1 MLKIKLVTYSKL
13 FVINGREGE
22 TATFFWHCPLSFTCD
37 WFRPTSSQSLCCFS
51 NLERYDLTSEEKTS
65 SLQLVWKRR
74 EGGGGGTQ
82 RDYLDFVVDGESLS
96 EKIGGDLVSCLGWF
110 VPSGNA
116 LAVRR
121 LLLEEKS
128 QLPDNRLLLY
138 VCPECG
144 ELDCGAITAIV
155 ERKDGKVI
163 WRDFAFVNGYDEIEH
178 SEKITEV
185 ESFAFD
191 RRQYR
196 NAFKGLL

>member
-1 MLKIKLVTYSKL
+1 VVNFSLRVFGFAPRHLSRYVAPVKLDR
-13 FVINGREGE
+13 RE
-22 TATFFWHCPLSFTCD
+22 TM
-37 WFRPTSSQSLCCFS
+37 
-51 NLERYDLTSEEKTS
+51 SEEKTS

-74 EGGGGGTQ
+74 DAGGGRTQ

-110 VPSGNA
+110 VPSENA
-116 LAVRR
+116 KAVRR

-128 QLPDNRLLLY
+128 VLPDNRLQLY

-155 ERKDGKVI
+155 ERRDGKIV
-163 WRDFAFVNGYDEIEH
+163 WRDFAFVSGYDEIEH

-185 ESFAFD
+185 DSFAFD

-196 NAFKGLL
+196 NTFNGLL

>member
-1 MLKIKLVTYSKL
+1 MLSAFFVTLNLCGGGFAPRHLNRYVAPVKL
-13 FVINGREGE
+13 NRRE
-22 TATFFWHCPLSFTCD
+22 TM
-37 WFRPTSSQSLCCFS
+37 
-51 NLERYDLTSEEKTS
+51 SEEKTS

-74 EGGGGGTQ
+74 DAGGGRTQ
-82 RDYLDFVVDGESLS
+82 RDYLDFVVDGASLS

-110 VPSGNA
+110 VPSENTK
-116 LAVRR
+116 AVRR

-128 QLPDNRLLLY
+128 KLPDNRLQLY

-155 ERKDGKVI
+155 ERKDGKIV
-163 WRDFAFVNGYDEIEH
+163 WRDFAFVSGYDEIEH

-185 ESFAFD
+185 DSFAFD

-196 NAFKGLL
+196 NAFNGLL